1 MIVGQRLARFNNDT
15 EICFHKIGYHVD
27 LIECLLVF
35 GLQYAFNSQYILMFH
50 QPLDLQF
57 SVGSQGEDPVL
68 KCFDDLFDGDQ
79 ILLVLLLLDVRVFGR
94 DHHAVCA

>member
-15 EICFHKIGYHVD
+15 EICFHEIGYHVD
-27 LIECLLVF
+27 LIERLLVF
-35 GLQYAFNSQYILMFH
+35 GLQYAFYSQYILMLH

-79 ILLVLLLLDVRVFGR
+79 ILLVLLLLDVCVFGR
-94 DHHAVCA
+94 DHHAICA